1 MTHLLNEGNCFNL
14 RLNKKR
20 LEAVVR
26 RHPVVYRY
34 VPINRMLQLLQE
46 NKMAFVNPRKWSDP
60 FDNFLFRVLDRAE
73 LEGSFLATIC
83 VACFTLNPHSQA
95 YWQNYSSDTWAAR
108 LEIRTRELLE
118 CLLKENKDVWLGR
131 VRYIA
136 ESELRARL
144 KNKKGLKASL
154 LDKSPNRTFIE
165 FFHLKRWPFKYEDEI
180 RIMLHCRKVKDG
192 VKKFAVEAPRIVKS
206 IRLDP
211 RMSTEEAIVLK
222 EYIQKFNIEVTKS
235 QLFTKRSI
243 RIR

>member
-26 RHPVVYRY
+26 HYPVIYRY
-34 VPINRMLQLLQE
+34 VPIHRMLQLLQK
-46 NKMAFVNPRKWSDP
+46 NQIAFINPRKWSDP
-60 FDNFLFRVLDRAE
+60 FDNFLFQVLDKNE
-73 LEGSFLATIC
+73 LEGSFLDNLC

-108 LEIRTRELLE
+108 LEFRTRELLE
-118 CLLKENKDVWLGR
+118 CLLQSTHDVWLGR
-131 VRYIA
+131 VKYIA
-136 ESELRARL
+136 ESALRAKLR
-144 KNKKGLKASL
+144 NKQGLKASL
-154 LDKSPNRTFIE
+154 TDKSPNRTFIE
-165 FFHLKRWPFKYEDEI
+165 FFHFKRWPFKYEEEI
-180 RIMLHCRKVKDG
+180 RLMLHCNKVKDG
-192 VKKFAVEAPRIVKS
+192 IKQFDVNASHILKS

-222 EYIQKFNIEVTKS
+222 EYIGKFNIEVTKS

-243 RIR
+243 KIK